1 MRLRDLA
8 QRERNECSPRREESS
23 RVVPRPQPSDRKF
36 LINNICLSVARLAL
50 RSNMRNSLSN
60 SFYKFTYV
68 DFTFAREKAAL
79 PRMVDAS
86 PITFRFYLVIDA
98 RKTDGRPAKAHQFN
112 TPSK

>member
-1 MRLRDLA
+1 MLHAMRLRDLA

-23 RVVPRPQPSDRKF
+23 RLVPRLQPSDRKF

-68 DFTFAREKAAL
+68 DYIRAREGRLAA
-79 PRMVDAS
+79 
-86 PITFRFYLVIDA
+86 
-98 RKTDGRPAKAHQFN
+98 DGRCKPDNLPFLFGD
-112 TPSK
+112 